1 MIPSVAYFLQTWYGA
16 YSKPGAIHVV
26 DTEVINA
33 GVPYS
38 DNFYV
43 INRYCITRVAKGR
56 TRLRI
61 TSQIKYR
68 KNVWGLVKSKYL
80 RVSLSCTVVAGSKT
94 CPSTRAFRVPIE
106 CGSSII
112 CSVHV

>member
-1 MIPSVAYFLQTWYGA
+1 MHARFQTWYSQ
-16 YSKPGAIHVV
+16 YSKAGVIHVI
-26 DTEVINA
+26 DTEVVNA

-43 INRYCITRVAKGR
+43 INRYCITRVAKNR

-68 KNVWGLVKSKYL
+68 KNVWGLVKSK
-80 RVSLSCTVVAGSKT
+80 
-94 CPSTRAFRVPIE
+94 
-106 CGSSII
+106 
-112 CSVHV
+112 